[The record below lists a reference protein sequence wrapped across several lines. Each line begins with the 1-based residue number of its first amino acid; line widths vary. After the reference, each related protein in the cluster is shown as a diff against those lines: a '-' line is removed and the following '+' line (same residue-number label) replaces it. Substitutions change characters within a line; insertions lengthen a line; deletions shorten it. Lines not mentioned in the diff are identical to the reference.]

1 MSLWGNS
8 DADEAKPKWLT
19 AAQKKLVFADARGW
33 IFKKS
38 DNHPEEVLCAIG
50 ELATSIGQADI
61 TSIDWVSTAFD
72 KSEGGTLSATV
83 TFNEKVTVNTSGGTP
98 TLSVTNGN
106 QGSGSGR
113 GPHLLAYA
121 SGSSTNKL
129 TFSLA
134 IGANNAATNA
144 GDVLS
149 FGANPLA
156 LNSGTIVDR
165 AEGGNATITSA
176 ASIGTAAGTI
186 TMNSTVPTGT
196 QIVVISPDAGTAPV
210 LVDGQVTSA
219 KLSADIKAFTLKSTV
234 SSGTGG
240 AVVDSFA
247 GGSYRSAKYII
258 QVDNGA
264 GEYETREALVVHDG
278 TTPYI
283 TEYALVYTGSNLLG
297 DASVQMNGTS
307 VELVYTANSG
317 TCDVKVIAT
326 YIDA

>member
-1 MSLWGNS
+1 
-8 DADEAKPKWLT
+8 
-19 AAQKKLVFADARGW
+19 
-33 IFKKS
+33 
-38 DNHPEEVLCAIG
+38 
-50 ELATSIGQADI
+50 
-61 TSIDWVSTAFD
+61 
-72 KSEGGTLSATV
+72 V

-134 IGANNAATNA
+134 IGAANAATNA

-186 TMNSTVPTGT
+186 TV
-196 QIVVISPDAGTAPV
+196 AA
-210 LVDGQVTSA
+210 
-219 KLSADIKAFTLKSTV
+219 
-234 SSGTGG
+234 
-240 AVVDSFA
+240 
-247 GGSYRSAKYII
+247 
-258 QVDNGA
+258 
-264 GEYETREALVVHDG
+264 
-278 TTPYI
+278 
-283 TEYALVYTGSNLLG
+283 
-297 DASVQMNGTS
+297 
-307 VELVYTANSG
+307 
-317 TCDVKVIAT
+317 
-326 YIDA
+326 